1 MVVFRI
7 YFFLKTKKKGYRD
20 MADPT
25 SRPTSRP
32 TYPTDLPAD
41 LANYKRAR
49 HIPKSRPILENPPPK
64 KSIMSRKN
72 WPCVVVVVFR
82 IYFFLNKKKK
92 GYRDMADPTSRP
104 PDLPTSR
111 PPDLPTSQPTR
122 LANQHT
128 RAAAADTPTHT
139 RRRHANTRGRRQP
152 THTGHPGGGCAV
164 ETTHRGGCV
173 YQGTLQRTVRAIQ
186 TSQVK
191 QRAASRKVVS
201 LKVVG

>member
-7 YFFLKTKKKGYRD
+7 YFFLNKKKKGYRD

-32 TYPTDLPAD
+32 TYPTDLPTD

-92 GYRDMADPTSRP
+92 GYRDMADPTYPSLP
-104 PDLPTSR
+104 PPTH
-111 PPDLPTSQPTR
+111 
-122 LANQHT
+122 QHT
-128 RAAAADTPTHT
+128 RAADTPTPGGDDT
-139 RRRHANTRGRRQP
+139 PGGLRLSRHIAANTHRP
-152 THTGHPGGGCAV
+152 TFPTDIPDRHSRPTRCAHALNGLISMMV
-164 ETTHRGGCV
+164 
-173 YQGTLQRTVRAIQ
+173 
-186 TSQVK
+186 
-191 QRAASRKVVS
+191 
-201 LKVVG
+201 

>member
-1 MVVFRI
+1 
-7 YFFLKTKKKGYRD
+7 

-32 TYPTDLPAD
+32 TYPTDLPTD

-82 IYFFLNKKKK
+82 IYFFLKTKKK

-104 PDLPTSR
+104 TSRPIRPPDLPTSR
-111 PPDLPTSQPTR
+111 PPDLPTDPPGE
-122 LANQHT
+122 
-128 RAAAADTPTHT
+128 PTHT
-139 RRRHANTRGRRQP
+139 RRRRRHTNTHAPPTRQHQGETTANTHR
-152 THTGHPGGGCAV
+152 
-164 ETTHRGGCV
+164 THRGGCV
-173 YQGTLQRTVRAIQ
+173 YQGTLQRTHTDRH
-186 TSQVK
+186 
-191 QRAASRKVVS
+191 SRPTFPTDIPDRHS
-201 LKVVG
+201 RSTTARHALPQYHHPFYFI